1 MRLAPFVTQAAAAQA
16 SDLHLE
22 PGLPAALRVRGQ
34 LRTAGAPLGA
44 RELLDLAREVVGQ
57 DRWPELLERRSC
69 DLAATVAGV
78 RCRINV
84 LCTSRGVGLAVRLL
98 GAAQASLRHLNLHP
112 DLARLVA
119 PSHGLVIVSGP
130 TGSGKSS
137 TLAALVQELNEK
149 ERRHVV
155 TLESPIEFTLTPRQ
169 CFIRQREVG
178 RDTPSFEQGLY
189 DALREDPDVLV
200 VGELRDAATMRL
212 TLEAAETG
220 HLVLAT
226 LHSATCAE
234 ALQRLVGAFPAEIQG
249 GIAAQL
255 ADCLLAVVSQRLRW
269 FPERGVRAP
278 ECEILMATQAVR
290 AVLRQGQFFKL
301 QTALETGAADG
312 CWTFG
317 RYREWLERRSDWSVG
332 LPAAAA
338 GAEAEPAPPE
348 PAALPPPTRPAPR
361 PASRPAA
368 GEAPP
373 APAARPAA
381 PRPPPPPAAP
391 GAVIEIDEGDAD
403 LAGLLSELERR
414 KGR

>member
-1 MRLAPFVTQAAAAQA
+1 MHLASLVTQAAAAQA

-22 PGLPAALRVRGQ
+22 PGLPPAQRVRGQ
-34 LRTAGAPLGA
+34 LRPVGAPLGA
-44 RELLDLAREVVGQ
+44 RELLALAREAVGEE
-57 DRWPELLERRSC
+57 RWPELLARRSC
-69 DLAATVAGV
+69 DLARTVEGV

-84 LCTSRGVGLAVRLL
+84 LCTSRGVGMAVRLL
-98 GAAQASLRHLNLHP
+98 GASQATLRHLNLHP
-112 DLARLVA
+112 DLARLVQ
-119 PSHGLVIVSGP
+119 PQHGLVIVSGP

-137 TLAALVQELNEK
+137 TLAALVQELNDR

-155 TLESPIEFTLTPRQ
+155 TLEAPIEFTLQPRR

-200 VGELRDAATMRL
+200 VGELRDATTMRL

-220 HLVLAT
+220 HLVLTT

-234 ALQRLVGAFPAEIQG
+234 ALQRLVGAFPADIQP

-269 FPERGVRAP
+269 LPERALRAP
-278 ECEILMATQAVR
+278 ECEILPATQPVR
-290 AVLRQGQFFKL
+290 AVIRQAQFFKL

-317 RYREWLERRSDWSVG
+317 RYREWLERRTDWS
-332 LPAAAA
+332 A
-338 GAEAEPAPPE
+338 G
-348 PAALPPPTRPAPR
+348 
-361 PASRPAA
+361 
-368 GEAPP
+368 PP
-373 APAARPAA
+373 APSPAA
-381 PRPPPPPAAP
+381 PEEEPTALPELAATAPACGARPSRAADGPPAD
-391 GAVIEIDEGDAD
+391 GEGVLEIREDDAD
-403 LAGLLSELERR
+403 LQGLLSQLERG
-414 KGR
+414 KG